1 MCFQHRQSKEAVKV
15 ENRFN
20 AKFDSNI
27 HYQPSELYRGHAY
40 PQTPVITNTN
50 PELIQMYNWGLI
62 PSFSTNKSRREFT
75 LNARVETLNEK
86 ESFKDVMGNRCLVIV
101 DGFYEWEWLTKSGS
115 RKQKYL
121 ITLPD
126 NGLFCFAGLYD
137 RWVDNY
143 SNEVVHSYTIVTT
156 TANKLM
162 SEIHNHGQRMPII
175 LRPDQERTW
184 LNNDEFFV
192 DYEID
197 LLATPIDKPMTTQGS
212 LFG

>member
-1 MCFQHRQSKEAVKV
+1 MCFQHRQSKEAVKL

-20 AKFDSNI
+20 TKFETVG
-27 HYQPSELYRGHAY
+27 YQSQELYKGY
-40 PQTPVITNTN
+40 DFPKTPVITNTN

-86 ESFKDVMGNRCLVIV
+86 ESFKDVMNNRCLIIV
-101 DGFYEWEWLTKSGS
+101 DGFYEWQWLTKTGNK
-115 RKQKYL
+115 KQKYI

-137 RWVDNY
+137 RWLDTY
-143 SNEVVHSYTIVTT
+143 TNEVVHSYTIVTT

-175 LRPDQERTW
+175 LRPEQEKNW
-184 LNNDEFFV
+184 LNSDEFFV
-192 DYEID
+192 DYNID
-197 LLATPIDKPMTTQGS
+197 LLATPIDKPLTTQGS
-212 LFG
+212 LFS